1 MLDLIKNLFSKKP
14 KDYAVQKD
22 SLQSA
27 KTKDRL
33 TLAKDTTTNK
43 EILYYLAECD
53 PDPKV
58 RMAVAKN
65 KSTPPHVSPI
75 LAEDNDTDVRIAL
88 AGRLVDLLPDISH
101 DEQSQLYAF
110 TVQALGTLALDEVLK
125 VRLALSSTLKDHAH
139 APPKVVG
146 QLARDVEREVSEPI
160 LRFCT
165 AVSDDDLLDI
175 LNEHPESWVVEA
187 IARREEVSEDV
198 SQAVIDVEDIQGGTA
213 LISNE
218 GASLTDVILQ
228 IIVEKARQFPEW
240 QKPIAIRKSLPAAL
254 AKELAEFVEG
264 SVRDLLMLRGDFD
277 PETTEEISE
286 VFRRRLDFANE
297 NEDGEEPVEV
307 RLSRAIK
314 DGALDEQ
321 KLNDALGMRDYEFVT
336 GALAYMTKAKFLTVQ
351 KIIDMQA
358 PKALIALSWKAGL
371 SARFAL
377 QLQKTVG
384 RIQPKEMIYP
394 KDGSDY
400 ALSKEEI
407 DWQLDFLGLHRK

>member
-1 MLDLIKNLFSKKP
+1 
-14 KDYAVQKD
+14 
-22 SLQSA
+22 
-27 KTKDRL
+27 
-33 TLAKDTTTNK
+33 
-43 EILYYLAECD
+43 
-53 PDPKV
+53 
-58 RMAVAKN
+58 
-65 KSTPPHVSPI
+65 
-75 LAEDNDTDVRIAL
+75 
-88 AGRLVDLLPDISH
+88 
-101 DEQSQLYAF
+101 
-110 TVQALGTLALDEVLK
+110 
-125 VRLALSSTLKDHAH
+125 
-139 APPKVVG
+139 
-146 QLARDVEREVSEPI
+146 
-160 LRFCT
+160 
-165 AVSDDDLLDI
+165 
-175 LNEHPESWVVEA
+175 
-187 IARREEVSEDV
+187 
-198 SQAVIDVEDIQGGTA
+198 
-213 LISNE
+213 
-218 GASLTDVILQ
+218 
-228 IIVEKARQFPEW
+228 
-240 QKPIAIRKSLPAAL
+240 L

>member
-1 MLDLIKNLFSKKP
+1 M
-14 KDYAVQKD
+14 QKE

-33 TLAKDTTTNK
+33 TLAKDTATNK

-65 KSTPPHVSPI
+65 KAAPEHVSKI
-75 LAEDNDTDVRIAL
+75 LAADQDSDVRIAL

-175 LNEHPESWVVEA
+175 LQEHPDSWVVEA
-187 IARREEVSEDV
+187 IARREVVSEVV
-198 SQAVIDVEDIQGGTA
+198 SKAVIDVEDIQGGTA
-213 LISNE
+213 LIKND
-218 GASLTDVILQ
+218 GASLTDVVLE
-228 IIVEKARQFPEW
+228 IIVEKSRQFSEW
-240 QKPIAIRKSLPAAL
+240 QKPVAIRKSLPAPL
-254 AKELAEFVEG
+254 AMELAEFVEG

-277 PETTEEISE
+277 PETTAEISE

-297 NEDGEEPVEV
+297 GDDTEDPVEV

-314 DGALDEQ
+314 DKALDEE

-336 GALAYMTKAKFLTVQ
+336 GALAYMAGTKFINAQ

-384 RIQPKEMIYP
+384 KIQPKDMIYP

-400 ALSKEEI
+400 ALSEEDI
-407 DWQLDFLGLHRK
+407 QWQLDFLGLK